1 MINFRLMHVD
11 ENFVDL
17 LDLKMK
23 DGRKFDKDRL
33 ADTSVFIANEAAI
46 HALGYTDCPVGRN
59 VYRPNFSDTGRTP
72 IEIIGVVKNFHFES
86 MRDKILPMFLTYTPQ
101 YHQRYM
107 LVKLKPDNVM
117 GGMKMVKK
125 IWMKMTKGEPFEYFF
140 LDADFNTL
148 FKGEVRVAN
157 ILTSFTILAFIIALL
172 GLLGLVSFEMQQRVK
187 EIGIRK
193 VLGSTEMNL
202 IVLLSKNLCVSVIIA
217 NVIAWP
223 LSFYAMQ
230 KWLSNF
236 VYRIDFPWYYF
247 LVALVVSLLL
257 AIVTVSGHSV
267 KVANANPIKS
277 LRYE

>member
-1 MINFRLMHVD
+1 
-11 ENFVDL
+11 
-17 LDLKMK
+17 
-23 DGRKFDKDRL
+23 
-33 ADTSVFIANEAAI
+33 
-46 HALGYTDCPVGRN
+46 
-59 VYRPNFSDTGRTP
+59 
-72 IEIIGVVKNFHFES
+72 
-86 MRDKILPMFLTYTPQ
+86 
-101 YHQRYM
+101 
-107 LVKLKPDNVM
+107 
-117 GGMKMVKK
+117 
-125 IWMKMTKGEPFEYFF
+125 
-140 LDADFNTL
+140 
-148 FKGEVRVAN
+148 
-157 ILTSFTILAFIIALL
+157 
-172 GLLGLVSFEMQQRVK
+172 MQQRVK

-247 LVALVVSLLL
+247 LIALSISLLL
-257 AIVTVSGHSV
+257 AIITVSGHSV